1 MKIIFDIGGTNT
13 RISSINGGE
22 LGIVLKVA
30 TAVELENA
38 KKIIVESVRKIS
50 DGEIIDSIVGGIAGI
65 IKNGVIINSPNLKSW
80 NGFDIRT
87 FLQENFCEK
96 VSIYNDADLAG
107 LGESVY
113 GAGKGVKI
121 VAYIGLGT
129 GVGGTRIVDEEIDA
143 NRNGFEPGHHI
154 LDITNGK
161 TFEDIVSGRA
171 IFAKH
176 KKSAEKTGQEKIKE
190 LIPALATG
198 LYNAIVFWSPDV
210 LVVGG
215 ALMNEETAY
224 KIEDVKKAIKA
235 IKSEMKILPEI
246 RKAKLGD
253 LSGLYGALVLTERM

>member
-13 RISSINGGE
+13 RISFINGHK
-22 LGIVLKVA
+22 LGAVLKVA
-30 TAVELENA
+30 TPADLENA
-38 KKIIVESVRKIS
+38 KKIIVESIRKIS
-50 DGEIIDSIVGGIAGI
+50 GGGRIDSIVGGVAGI
-65 IKNGVIINSPNLKSW
+65 IKDGVIINSPNLRGW
-80 NGFDIRT
+80 DGLDIRT

-96 VSIYNDADLAG
+96 VFIYNDADLAG

-113 GAGKGVKI
+113 GAGKGAKI

-129 GVGGTRIVDEEIDA
+129 GVGGTRIVDGEIDA
-143 NRNGFEPGHHI
+143 NRNGLEPGHHI

-176 KKSAEKTGQEKIKE
+176 KKPAEKIGHAKIKE
-190 LIPALATG
+190 LTPVLVTG
-198 LYNAIVFWSPDV
+198 LYNTMMFWSPDV

-224 KIEDVKKAIKA
+224 KIEDVKKAIKE
-235 IKSEMKILPEI
+235 IKAEMKILPEI
-246 RKAKLGD
+246 RKAELGD
-253 LSGLYGALVLTERM
+253 NSGLYGALAMTERI